1 MSPTSPFDSSP
12 HLRFV
17 VDHVPSMLSY
27 WSRDLRCQFANRAYG
42 TWFGVDPDRLIG
54 TSLADL
60 LGPELFALN
69 EPYVRAVL
77 QGKEQVFERVVTGP
91 DGTVRQS
98 LATYVPDVVDGE
110 VRGYVAQITEVTPL
124 KDTEAALRA
133 EIVLREQVNERLRKS
148 ESALREAQRLGGVG
162 SWEWD
167 VASDT
172 TTWSEQLFRLFGR
185 DPSGRPASYAEHPSL
200 YGAESWARLQAAVS
214 NCLRTGEP
222 YLLELQYVRDD
233 GTSGWLEARGEAVRS
248 ASGEITRLRG
258 TVHDVS
264 IRHAAEE
271 ARVAARAREAA
282 NQHKS
287 ELMSRVSHELRTPL
301 NAIMGFAELIQSDD
315 TVPED
320 PRQWAGT
327 ILASGYQMVDL
338 VDVLLELS
346 AAEVGQL
353 VLYPAAVGLQEML
366 HACLDRHA
374 EPARAAGLTL
384 RWADRPAEPIEL
396 WCDAKRVEQ
405 VVGSLLSNA
414 IKYTPQGG
422 EVTLSAFDR
431 GGSVDIVVHDTGV
444 GMSQG
449 QLDRIF
455 FPFERLG
462 AENTTTPGAGV
473 GLALSKTLLKLMG
486 GSLTVDSTAGVGSTF
501 VVSLPTGREPPA
513 TS

>member
-1 MSPTSPFDSSP
+1 MSPIPARDSYP
-12 HLRFV
+12 LLRIL
-17 VDHVPSMLSY
+17 VDQVPSMLAY
-27 WSRDLRCQFANRAYG
+27 WSRDLRCQFANRAFE
-42 TWFGVDPDRLIG
+42 TWFGVDPDGLVG

-60 LGPELFALN
+60 LGPDLFALN
-69 EPYVRAVL
+69 EPYILAAL
-77 QGKEQVFERVVTGP
+77 QGQEQVFERVIPGP
-91 DGTVRQS
+91 DGTLRPS
-98 LATYVPDVVDGE
+98 LSTYVPDLVDGE
-110 VRGYVAQITEVTPL
+110 VRGFVAQITDVTRL
-124 KDTEAALRA
+124 KDNEAALRA
-133 EIVLREQVNERLRKS
+133 EIVLREQVNERVRKS
-148 ESALREAQRLGGVG
+148 ESAMREAQRLGGVG

-172 TTWSEQLFRLFGR
+172 TTWSDELYRLFGR
-185 DPSGRPASYAEHPSL
+185 DPAGRPASYAEHPSL

-214 NCLRTGEP
+214 NALSTGEP
-222 YLLELQYVRDD
+222 YMLELEYVRSD
-233 GTSGWLEARGEAVRS
+233 GSSGWLEARGEAVRS

-271 ARVAARAREAA
+271 ARVAERAKEAA
-282 NQHKS
+282 NAHKS

-301 NAIMGFAELIQSDD
+301 NAIMGFAELIQSDG
-315 TVPED
+315 TVPAE

-327 ILASGYQMVDL
+327 ILASGHQMVDL

-353 VLYPAAVGLQEML
+353 VLYPAAVDLQAML
-366 HACLDRHA
+366 HACLARHA

-384 RWADRPAEPIEL
+384 RWAERPTEPVGL
-396 WCDAKRVEQ
+396 SCDARRLEQ
-405 VVGSLLSNA
+405 VVCSLLSNA

-422 EVTLSAFDR
+422 EVTLSLAARDE
-431 GGSVDIVVHDTGV
+431 SVDIMVQDCGI
-444 GMSQG
+444 GMSPG

-473 GLALSKTLLKLMG
+473 GLALSKTLIKLMG
-486 GSLTVDSTAGVGSTF
+486 GSLTVDSAAGVGSTF